1 VRGDS
6 SLETPG
12 HPRWLLLPLEG
23 DVDVAAT
30 QVVEDLIGDVASRD
44 FVEDTIA
51 MVAGASRTVRQQSDE
66 LREQDVL
73 TYAAFLLLPAP
84 GLLLPGPVATLRI
97 RPVSPADSDDDVL
110 ALCADLAG
118 ERHGQVDV
126 DVVTTPSGRALSV
139 RYRPVVE
146 VEDGRVVNEHRLV
159 LWPRREVGMLLE
171 LSLYLVDLV
180 EGGAAAEPLRELA
193 ESIVWTVDEAER

>member
-1 VRGDS
+1 MRGDS

-30 QVVEDLIGDVASRD
+30 RVVEDLIGDIASRD

-51 MVAGASRTVRQQSDE
+51 MVAGAARTVRQQSDE
-66 LREQDVL
+66 LRDQDVL
-73 TYAAFLLLPAP
+73 TYAALMLLPAP

-97 RPVSPADSDDDVL
+97 RPMSPADTDDDAL
-110 ALCADLAG
+110 ALCADLDAD
-118 ERHGQVDV
+118 RHGQVDV
-126 DVVTTPSGRALSV
+126 EVLATPSGRALSV
-139 RYRPVVE
+139 RFRPVVE
-146 VEDGRVVNEHRLV
+146 LEDGRVVNEHRLV

-171 LSLYLVDLV
+171 LSLYSVDLV
-180 EGGAAAEPLRELA
+180 DAGAAAEPLQELA
-193 ESIVWTVDEAER
+193 ESIVWTVDEAQR